1 MLLPLPLVLLVL
13 AAADTTPATPSAT
26 PTDTTVSASAPPATL
41 ASVVLLPAAAV
52 RFAAPVPPAPAPR
65 VAPAA
70 ADTGRRR
77 AVEHS
82 DAYYTRLTI
91 HRWASWATVP
101 LFAAQYAAG
110 QQLLDKGDD
119 APSWAKQAHPAL
131 AGGVAALFA
140 VNGVTGGWNFW
151 ESRHE
156 PGARRKAHT
165 VLMLLSGAAFTASG
179 VTAPESEDG
188 GGFEDDGRPRDIGDD
203 DGRSANTHRTLA
215 ISGMALALAGY
226 ALMLP
231 PFRRD

>member
-1 MLLPLPLVLLVL
+1 M
-13 AAADTTPATPSAT
+13 
-26 PTDTTVSASAPPATL
+26 
-41 ASVVLLPAAAV
+41 
-52 RFAAPVPPAPAPR
+52 
-65 VAPAA
+65 
-70 ADTGRRR
+70 
-77 AVEHS
+77 
-82 DAYYTRLTI
+82 
-91 HRWASWATVP
+91 P

-179 VTAPESEDG
+179 FTAPESEDG
-188 GGFEDDGRPRDIGDD
+188 GGFEDDGRPRDVGDD
-203 DGRSANTHRTLA
+203 DGRSANTHKTLA

>member
-1 MLLPLPLVLLVL
+1 MLLPLPLPFALLVL
-13 AAADTTPATPSAT
+13 AAADTTPARPR
-26 PTDTTVSASAPPATL
+26 DTAAPDSAPPATL
-41 ASVVLLPAAAV
+41 ALVVLLPATAV
-52 RFAAPVPPAPAPR
+52 RFAPPAPPAATPR
-65 VAPAA
+65 VAPTA

-179 VTAPESEDG
+179 FTAPESEDG
-188 GGFEDDGRPRDIGDD
+188 GGFEDDGRPRDLGDD

>member
-1 MLLPLPLVLLVL
+1 MLLPLPLPFALLVL
-13 AAADTTPATPSAT
+13 AAADTTPATPR
-26 PTDTTVSASAPPATL
+26 DTTAPDSAPPATL
-41 ASVVLLPAAAV
+41 ASVVLLPATAV
-52 RFAAPVPPAPAPR
+52 RFAPPAPPAATPR
-65 VAPAA
+65 VAPTA

-179 VTAPESEDG
+179 FTAPEIEDG
-188 GGFEDDGRPRDIGDD
+188 GGFEDDGRPRDVGDD

-231 PFRRD
+231 PFRHD